1 MLPRPNGV
9 VTLLTDYGLRDP
21 YVGILKGAMLRSS
34 PKVQWVDISHDVPA
48 HDLTTGSFLLHT
60 LIGRFPSGTVH
71 LAVVDPGVGTARRLL
86 AVAAHDCYWLAPDN
100 GLLAPMLAGDVA
112 IDVRAID
119 VEHLGLHAESRTFH
133 GRDLLGPV
141 AAWLAAGRY
150 GFSAL
155 GPRVHDPVRTEDPF
169 AGAPRVVHVDRFGNL
184 VTNVPAG
191 AFAGARGLRIAGR
204 DVSQHATYGA
214 VAQGELLAYPGSFGL
229 VEVAR
234 NGGSAAALLEVGRG
248 ATVELLPA

>member
-34 PKVQWVDISHDVPA
+34 PKVQWVDICHDVPA
-48 HDLTTGSFLLHT
+48 HDLATGSFLLHT

-100 GLLAPMLAGDVA
+100 GLLAPMLAGDAA

-155 GPRVHDPVRTEDPF
+155 GPRVHDPVRTEDLF
-169 AGAPRVVHVDRFGNL
+169 AGAQRVVHVDRFGNL
-184 VTNVPAG
+184 VTNVEAT

-204 DVSQHATYGA
+204 DLPQHATYGE
-214 VAQGELLAYPGSFGL
+214 VAPGELLAYVGSFGL

-248 ATVELLPA
+248 ASVELLPA

>member
-9 VTLLTDYGLRDP
+9 VTLLTDYGSQDP
-21 YVGILKGAMLRSS
+21 YVGILKGAMLRCS
-34 PKVQWVDISHDVPA
+34 PKVQWVDITHDAPA
-48 HDLTTGSFLLHT
+48 HDIATGAFLVRT
-60 LIGRFPSGTVH
+60 LLGRFPSGTVH
-71 LAVVDPGVGTARRLL
+71 LAIVDPGVGTSRRLL

-100 GLLAPMLAGDVA
+100 GLLGPVLAGNAA

-141 AAWLAAGRY
+141 AAWLATGRY

-155 GPRVHDPVRTEDPF
+155 GPRVVDPVTAGDPF
-169 AGAPRVVHVDRFGNL
+169 SGELRVVHVDRFGNL
-184 VTNVPAG
+184 VTNVSAA
-191 AFAGARGLRIAGR
+191 AFAGAQGVRIAGR
-204 DVSQHATYGA
+204 SVRQHGTYGE
-214 VAQGELLAYPGSFGL
+214 VAPGELLAYVGSFGL

-248 ATVELLPA
+248 ASVELLPA